1 MTTMADDPHLRAER
15 RAFIRDH
22 HPDRGGDPDEFIEGL
37 HRLADP
43 PDDPPVPVYAY
54 RSRRWA
60 PARWLR
66 RMHAKWAGT
75 PPRRL
80 H

>member
-1 MTTMADDPHLRAER
+1 MTVPDEEHLRAQR

-37 HRLADP
+37 HRLAESPQDP
-43 PDDPPVPVYAY
+43 SEPVYAY
-54 RSRRWA
+54 RSRRVT
-60 PARWLR
+60 PVRWLR
-66 RMHAKWAGT
+66 RMRARRAGA
-75 PPRRL
+75 PSRRL